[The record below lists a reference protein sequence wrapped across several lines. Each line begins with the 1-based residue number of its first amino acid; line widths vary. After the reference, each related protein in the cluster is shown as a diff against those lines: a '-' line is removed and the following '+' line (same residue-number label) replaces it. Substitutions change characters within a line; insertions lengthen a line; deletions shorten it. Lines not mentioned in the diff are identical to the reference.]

1 MTFTYPAV
9 FTPHKNGKGYHAFF
23 PDLEC
28 CEADGPDLEDAIEN
42 ARDAACN
49 WITVEMEEFDMDS
62 ADDMF
67 LSFSTHVDDIKL
79 EEGLLV
85 KMISVRIKL
94 LPDND

>member
-9 FTPHKNGKGYHAFF
+9 FTPHEDGEGYHAVF

-49 WITVEMEEFDMDS
+49 WITVEMDEFDSD
-62 ADDMF
+62 
-67 LSFSTHVDDIKL
+67 LPFSTHMEDIALK
-79 EEGLLV
+79 EGQIV

>member
-9 FTPHKNGKGYHAFF
+9 FTPHTDDNGYHAEF

-42 ARDAACN
+42 ARDAEQN
-49 WITVEMEEFDMDS
+49 WIMVELTEFEGDLPFAS
-62 ADDMF
+62 H
-67 LSFSTHVDDIKL
+67 TDDIPLK
-79 EEGLLV
+79 EGQLV
-85 KMISVRIKL
+85 KLISTKIKF